1 MRKDTTSFQI
11 DPDNTA
17 AAAQARPDVTRR
29 FDTIAGELLGVAE
42 RSGAWV
48 KEQVHSGLSEF
59 VSRVFGLGETS
70 PQPGADKEP
79 ERDVGRD
86 R

>member
-1 MRKDTTSFQI
+1 MGKDASSFQQ

-17 AAAQARPDVTRR
+17 RPDVARR

-59 VSRVFGLGETS
+59 VSRVFGLSETS

-79 ERDVGRD
+79 DRDVGRD

>member
-1 MRKDTTSFQI
+1 MRKDTSSFQM
-11 DPDNTA
+11 DPDNAA

-42 RSGAWV
+42 RSGQWI
-48 KEQVHSGLSEF
+48 KEQARSGLDEF
-59 VSRVFGLGETS
+59 VSRIFGLSETS
-70 PQPGADKEP
+70 AQPGADKEP
-79 ERDVGRD
+79 DRSEGRD

>member
-1 MRKDTTSFQI
+1 MRKDTSSFQI

-42 RSGAWV
+42 RSGEWV
-48 KEQVHSGLSEF
+48 QRQIRSGLDEF
-59 VSRVFGLGETS
+59 VSRIFGLGETS

-79 ERDVGRD
+79 EREAGRD